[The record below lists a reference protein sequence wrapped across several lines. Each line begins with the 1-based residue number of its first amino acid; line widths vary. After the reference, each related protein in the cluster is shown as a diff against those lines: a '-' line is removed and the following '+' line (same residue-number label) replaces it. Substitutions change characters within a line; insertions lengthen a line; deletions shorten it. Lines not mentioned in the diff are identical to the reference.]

1 MSGQYVRLPDSKRN
15 ELISKFHNGVVD
27 PNYEVI
33 PSKNTEGRYTIR
45 KRKVPLPVPSQS
57 SQSESGVRQNDS
69 EDFRTDAQ
77 PQEQPETQEQAEE
90 PEYQEMDPYMDDRA
104 YFPQFKLNK
113 NAMFRELQIQMN
125 RMMIENMKLMRQ
137 QVKATEK
144 KRQKLKEKSKRMS
157 EFLSKVLDEAEQ
169 APVEEEPHEEE
180 EVVEEQ
186 DTPKQEPKSDE
197 EEVVQP
203 KPVDLTNYEEKLN
216 QLAGDVGQGY
226 SRRDRL
232 HFERFNI

>member
-1 MSGQYVRLPDSKRN
+1 
-15 ELISKFHNGVVD
+15 
-27 PNYEVI
+27 
-33 PSKNTEGRYTIR
+33 
-45 KRKVPLPVPSQS
+45 
-57 SQSESGVRQNDS
+57 
-69 EDFRTDAQ
+69 
-77 PQEQPETQEQAEE
+77 
-90 PEYQEMDPYMDDRA
+90 MDDRA
-104 YFPQFKLNK
+104 YLPQYKLNK

-169 APVEEEPHEEE
+169 QDQAQKDEPKEDPPDDTVEPVEEEEAHEEPS
-180 EVVEEQ
+180 Q
-186 DTPKQEPKSDE
+186 PTPAAK
-197 EEVVQP
+197 
-203 KPVDLTNYEEKLN
+203 YLN
-216 QLAGDVGQGY
+216 QYEQQLDNLAGDVGQTY

>member
-15 ELISKFHNGVVD
+15 ELIAKFHNGVID
-27 PNYEVI
+27 PNFEVI

-45 KRKVPLPVPSQS
+45 KRKVPLPVPEQ
-57 SQSESGVRQNDS
+57 QEGQP
-69 EDFRTDAQ
+69 TDAQ
-77 PQEQPETQEQAEE
+77 QQEQPESQEQPEE
-90 PEYQEMDPYMDDRA
+90 QQYQEMDPYMDDRA
-104 YFPQFKLNK
+104 YLPQYKLNK

-169 APVEEEPHEEE
+169 QEQDKEEKPKEDPPDDTVAPVEEESENEEP
-180 EVVEEQ
+180 EQ
-186 DTPKQEPKSDE
+186 ITSASKYANQ
-197 EEVVQP
+197 
-203 KPVDLTNYEEKLN
+203 YEQQLDN
-216 QLAGDVGQGY
+216 LAGDAGPTY

>member
-45 KRKVPLPVPSQS
+45 KRKVPLPVPEQ
-57 SQSESGVRQNDS
+57 QEGQP
-69 EDFRTDAQ
+69 TDAQ
-77 PQEQPETQEQAEE
+77 PQEQVEIREQPEEQ
-90 PEYQEMDPYMDDRA
+90 EYQEIDPYTDDRA
-104 YFPQFKLNK
+104 YFPQYKLNK

-157 EFLSKVLDEAEQ
+157 EFLSKVLDEAEHE
-169 APVEEEPHEEE
+169 PVEEEPQEEEAEHEESNIPKE
-180 EVVEEQ
+180 E
-186 DTPKQEPKSDE
+186 PASDE
-197 EEVVQP
+197 EEKLIPAQP
-203 KPVDLTNYEEKLN
+203 ANLGNYEDKLN
-216 QLAGDVGQGY
+216 ELAGDVGQGY

>member
-45 KRKVPLPVPSQS
+45 KRKVPLPVPEQAEG
-57 SQSESGVRQNDS
+57 QP
-69 EDFRTDAQ
+69 TDAQ
-77 PQEQPETQEQAEE
+77 PQEQPETQEQLEE

-197 EEVVQP
+197 EEVIQP
-203 KPVDLTNYEEKLN
+203 KPVDLTNYEDKLN